1 MNSAGN
7 LMNINEITVFEG
19 NKKKWGFFLLEI
31 ITLFYSLIG
40 GGLVRTIMRTLEPH
54 NSFIEKEKVIRLHH

>member
-19 NKKKWGFFLLEI
+19 NKKNEGFF
-31 ITLFYSLIG
+31 YCKS
-40 GGLVRTIMRTLEPH
+40 
-54 NSFIEKEKVIRLHH
+54 